1 MHNKSNINCGSNKKN
16 IILISTDYI
25 NNYEIYVTSKKK
37 RKEKLSRID
46 YVTGHKQ
53 IRTIGHRHV

>member
-1 MHNKSNINCGSNKKN
+1 M
-16 IILISTDYI
+16 LLQ
-25 NNYEIYVTSKKK
+25 KK

>member
-1 MHNKSNINCGSNKKN
+1 MK
-16 IILISTDYI
+16 YI
-25 NNYEIYVTSKKK
+25 VYDVTLKRKKK
-37 RKEKLSRID
+37 KLNRID

>member
-1 MHNKSNINCGSNKKN
+1 M
-16 IILISTDYI
+16 LL
-25 NNYEIYVTSKKK
+25 KKK
-37 RKEKLSRID
+37 KKLSRID